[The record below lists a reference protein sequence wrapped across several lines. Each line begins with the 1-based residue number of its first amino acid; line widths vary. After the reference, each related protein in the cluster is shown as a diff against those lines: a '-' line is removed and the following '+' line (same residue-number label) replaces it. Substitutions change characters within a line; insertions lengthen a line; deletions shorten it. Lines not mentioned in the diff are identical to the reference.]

1 MLETIGLH
9 GAFLLGA
16 ALHAIG
22 IILILSLKYTPASVN
37 KEALHKNFFAGII
50 DGLRFIRSDR
60 TIMAM
65 MVITVALNFLA
76 MPFASMIPVIGKE
89 LLNLNAIHIG
99 ILASAE
105 GLGAFIGCVLIAF
118 WKTQRFAQV
127 FIFGSAIYL
136 LFLLSFSFSGLYIL
150 SLILLFLAGLG
161 HAGFSVGQST
171 LVFTK
176 STPEVRGRV
185 MGLLSMFIGV
195 QPLGILHIGFLADHF
210 GGSLAVTI
218 MTVEGLIALGICWM
232 VWPEMQ
238 RHEKQSAS

>member
-1 MLETIGLH
+1 
-9 GAFLLGA
+9 
-16 ALHAIG
+16 
-22 IILILSLKYTPASVN
+22 
-37 KEALHKNFFAGII
+37 
-50 DGLRFIRSDR
+50 
-60 TIMAM
+60 MAM